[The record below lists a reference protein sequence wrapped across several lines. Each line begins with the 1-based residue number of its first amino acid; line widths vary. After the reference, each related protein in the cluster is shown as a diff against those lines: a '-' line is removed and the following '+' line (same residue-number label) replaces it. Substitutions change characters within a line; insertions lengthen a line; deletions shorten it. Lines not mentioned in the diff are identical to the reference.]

1 VRTGTRCV
9 YSLASALAHA
19 QLSRPESAS
28 LPHAD
33 AADQPDDA
41 ADDADDED
49 DEDQELL
56 LRAKLGR
63 KPMTWEQVF
72 FGRLAATRE

>member
-1 VRTGTRCV
+1 M
-9 YSLASALAHA
+9 
-19 QLSRPESAS
+19 
-28 LPHAD
+28 PHAD